1 MNVARLLGLAL
12 FCASCT
18 VLSPKLLSAQEPARV
33 PELLEVLPRLKHPEP
48 RPNIT
53 ARKVLPS
60 RRFASAGQLETA
72 RVYDMAR
79 EIPEVLD
86 GIYSYCHKGRSLLSC
101 FESTWGAQCEYC
113 QTVVKR
119 AYQLHRGGHS
129 LAYIRRWHV
138 GPVPGVDGPSSST

>member
-1 MNVARLLGLAL
+1 MKAARSLGLAL
-12 FCASCT
+12 VCAACAI
-18 VLSPKLLSAQEPARV
+18 LWPRLLPAQEPARI
-33 PELLEVLPRLKHPEP
+33 PELLEVLPRLEHPEP

-72 RVYDMAR
+72 RVYDLAR
-79 EIPEVLD
+79 EMPEVLD
-86 GIYSYCHKGRSLLSC
+86 GIYSYCHTGRSLLSC

-119 AYQLHRGGHS
+119 VYQLRRGGHS
-129 LAYIRRWHV
+129 LTYIRRWHV
-138 GPVPGVDGPSSST
+138 GPVPGVDGPSPST